1 MPHVGNMK
9 QKVTLLNSNNAAFP
23 AGVRVW
29 AIAEHGQLTKLA
41 TLEVEDVTYFRAAQ
55 RVDVRTAL
63 GYQFSISTEDYDRLM
78 AE

>member
-1 MPHVGNMK
+1 
-9 QKVTLLNSNNAAFP
+9 
-23 AGVRVW
+23 
-29 AIAEHGQLTKLA
+29 
-41 TLEVEDVTYFRAAQ
+41 VTYFRAAQ